1 MRRPGASGWRY
12 GIGEIALSAAN
23 NSPRAQLL
31 KFERELI
38 PWYCPRCDAMYGDR
52 RWQVWDVFDEDGW
65 HEEIRGRCPNSHERM
80 LED

>member
-1 MRRPGASGWRY
+1 MRISHDDKERLIQAVSDGDWK
-12 GIGEIALSAAN
+12 AL
-23 NSPRAQLL
+23 
-31 KFERELI
+31 FEYERELI